1 MSKLMKTR
9 FVWLFIIPNLVF
21 AAIAY
26 LTEAAQLIVVL
37 NFALVA
43 LWVGVCVAYYPPV
56 VVILLDDRPLDRADI
71 LALGIF
77 CGGFSIVVIR
87 TWSMVWRIL
96 GKPEW
101 LLESDIV
108 SYALFT
114 SVIAAVFHL
123 AAPGGL
129 NDRVPPK
136 RWINIGISIAAL
148 VFAGLV
154 LAFVLQGKVP
164 V

>member
-1 MSKLMKTR
+1 MSYLLKTR
-9 FVWLFIIPNLVF
+9 FVWLFVVPNVVF
-21 AAIAY
+21 ASVAL
-26 LTEAAQLIVVL
+26 LTNATDLIVVL

-43 LWVGVCVAYYPPV
+43 LWVGVCVAYLPPV
-56 VVILLDDRPLDRADI
+56 IIILMDDRPLDRADI

-77 CGGFSIVVIR
+77 CGGFSIVIIR
-87 TWSMVWRIL
+87 TWSMIWRIM

-114 SVIAAVFHL
+114 SVIAAVLHL

-129 NDRVPPK
+129 NDRVPPR
-136 RWINIGISIAAL
+136 RWISIGISVAIL

-154 LAFVLQGKVP
+154 LAFMMQAP
-164 V
+164 IAT